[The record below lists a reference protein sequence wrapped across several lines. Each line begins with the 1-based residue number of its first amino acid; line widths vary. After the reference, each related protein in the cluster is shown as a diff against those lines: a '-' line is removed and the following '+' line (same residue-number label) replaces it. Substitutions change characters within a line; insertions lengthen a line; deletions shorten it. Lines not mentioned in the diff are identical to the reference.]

1 MVGNKLIYYG
11 WEKKGGS
18 EKGGEG
24 GGRDSGLKAAW
35 LAQLGEYQSA
45 EQEVAGSNPNP
56 VDQHSAFVMTPA
68 NS

>member
-1 MVGNKLIYYG
+1 MGG
-11 WEKKGGS
+11 KKEGGS
-18 EKGGEG
+18 EKGGES
-24 GGRDSGLKAAW
+24 GGRDNVLYSAW

-45 EQEVAGSNPNP
+45 EQEVTASNPNP